1 MIDYINKDLFDSD
14 ATAID
19 IQIELSDGTV
29 YSNADLLSEEFSTD
43 ESICEDS
50 TIDFGTCN
58 SDCVKFRLGTIS
70 KNLKDEYITIKFILN
85 GDTNNPFT
93 LGKYRVFS
101 DEISDDKEYK
111 DITAY
116 DDLYYISQL
125 NVKEWYDAVF
135 ASAERVTIKDF
146 RDSFFTFLK
155 TKGLQCE
162 QEETTLINDN
172 MQIIKGFDG
181 DSLTGGT
188 VIKAICEFSAKFGH
202 IGRDGNFKYIS
213 LGTTSAKSV
222 NYTQY
227 VECYPSDYTTDVIDC
242 VQLKYSDDS
251 AYAQQGTGE
260 NVYSI
265 TGNFLLF
272 GMSETDLNIA
282 CRRIY
287 EAVNKITYTPMK
299 TLTIINGNP
308 CLEVGDMITVTT
320 TESTFTTY
328 VLSRT
333 LSGIRGLGDS
343 VVANGT
349 KRIGNKTTSVSEQ
362 LKQING
368 KTRTIKNTVEQIQVE
383 FKDLKTSIE
392 DNYSTTEQVKTLID
406 LSATEIKTEVSKSYT
421 TKDETNEVIKSIT
434 VVSQTADKI
443 NWLVKSG
450 TNETDFTLTDRT
462 VELVTDNFTIK
473 DSTGTTTIIQGG
485 KIIAQSLGANEIR
498 ADELTVGKL
507 TTETGGRIIK
517 IDTGRIYI
525 GDNVVLDAGLLNA
538 SDTQSEYTNSLN
550 ISCLAISQGQ
560 VGFRWSTNDV
570 SLISNF
576 RATGNTGQWT
586 NHYMP
591 YFSIGETNFP
601 IRRIVCNSLVLMGYM
616 TTEEDSPGLTGDYT
630 AGLQY
635 LTEYT
640 SEVESGSGSLVFAEY
655 IEGDTLV
662 YGDIVKYNTL
672 KKASDKRLKKAIHK
686 IPENQYI
693 KLIEEFDPI
702 SYIYKNDKNEKVHF
716 GAIAQDVIKSCEK
729 LEIGEEYALIGR
741 AKDDKGDETYSLAY
755 DEYIPLIIAYC
766 QHLKKLI
773 DNLQK

>member
-19 IQIELSDGTV
+19 IQIELSDGTI
-29 YSNADLLSEEFSTD
+29 YSNADLLSEEFSSD
-43 ESICEDS
+43 ESISENS

-58 SDCVKFRLGTIS
+58 SNCVKFRLGTID
-70 KNLKDEYITIKFILN
+70 KNLKDEYIIVKFILN
-85 GDTNNPFT
+85 NDIDNPFT

-116 DDLYYISQL
+116 DDLYYITQL
-125 NVKEWYDAVF
+125 NVKEWYDNIF

-162 QEETTLINDN
+162 QEETTLINDSVE
-172 MQIIKGFDG
+172 IIKGFDG

-188 VIKAICEFSAKFGH
+188 VIKAICEFSARFGH
-202 IGRDGNFKYIS
+202 IGRDGDFKYIS
-213 LGTTSAKSV
+213 LGTKSAKSV

-251 AYAQQGTGE
+251 AYAQQGSGE

-272 GMSETDLNIA
+272 GMSETDLNLA

-287 EAVNKITYTPMK
+287 EVVNKITYTPMK

-308 CLEVGDMITVTT
+308 CLEAGDMITVTT
-320 TESTFTTY
+320 TERTFTTY

-343 VVANGT
+343 IIANGT
-349 KRIGNKTTSVSEQ
+349 KVIGNKTTSVKEQ

-368 KTRTIKNTVEQIQVE
+368 KTREIKNTVEQIQVE
-383 FKDLKTSIE
+383 FKDFRTTVE
-392 DNYSTTEQVKTLID
+392 DNYSTTAQVKSLID

-421 TKDETNEVIKSIT
+421 TKDETSEVVKSIT
-434 VVSQTADKI
+434 SVSQTADKI

-450 TNETDFTLTDRT
+450 TNSTDFTLTDRT

-473 DSTGTTTIIQGG
+473 DSTGSTTIIQGG

-498 ADELTVGKL
+498 ADELAVGKL
-507 TTETGGRIIK
+507 TTETNGRIIK

-550 ISCLAISQGQ
+550 VSCLAISQGQ
-560 VGFRWSTNDV
+560 FGFRWSTNEV

-576 RATGNTGQWT
+576 RSTGNTGQWT
-586 NHYMP
+586 NKYMP
-591 YFSIGETNFP
+591 YFSLGEINYP
-601 IRRIVCNSLVLMGYM
+601 IDRIVCNRLVLMGYLD
-616 TTEEDSPGLTGDYT
+616 TDEYSPGLTGDDT

-640 SEVESGSGSLVFAEY
+640 SEVESGSGSIMFAEY
-655 IEGDTLV
+655 LEGDVLV

-672 KKASDKRLKKAIHK
+672 KKASDKRLKKNINPV
-686 IPENQYI
+686 PEDQYI

-702 SYIYKNDKNEKVHF
+702 SYVYKNDKNEKVHF
-716 GAIAQDVIKSCEK
+716 GTIAQDVIKTCEE
-729 LEIGEEYALIGR
+729 LEIGEEYALTSR
-741 AKDDKGDETYSLAY
+741 AKDDKGEEMYSLAY

-766 QHLKKLI
+766 KYLKNLI